1 MIKLL
6 GKLPNTCYVA
16 VSGGVDSMCAYY
28 FICADKNRKVI
39 PVFFNHLT
47 ETSKNAL
54 AWLQER
60 LPNLIVEKIKYNI
73 LRNKEAYWRE
83 HRYNFLESLDA
94 PVITAHH
101 LNDCV
106 ETYLFSAFHGKP
118 KLIPYSRNNIIR
130 PFLLTP
136 KEELIKYM
144 TKHKYSWIEDET
156 NKDVYHPRNRIR
168 HNIIPEV
175 LQINPGINST
185 IRKMI
190 IDKYNREQEV
200 INE

>member
-1 MIKLL
+1 
-6 GKLPNTCYVA
+6 
-16 VSGGVDSMCAYY
+16 MCAYY
-28 FICADKNRKVI
+28 FLCANPQRKVT
-39 PVFFNHLT
+39 PVFFNHAT

-60 LPNLIVEKIKYNI
+60 LPNLIVGNIKYSI
-73 LRNKEAYWRE
+73 FRNKEAYWRE
-83 HRYNFLESLDA
+83 HRYNFLDSLNA

-118 KLIPYSRNNIIR
+118 KLIPYTRNNIIR

-144 TKHKYSWIEDET
+144 VKHKYEWIEDET
-156 NKDVYHPRNRIR
+156 NQDLAHPRNRIR
-168 HNIIPEV
+168 HNILPEV
-175 LQINPGINST
+175 LQVNPGIQST
-185 IRKMI
+185 IKKMI
-190 IDKYNREQEV
+190 LAVYERKQ
-200 INE
+200 NEK